1 VNGNIPTLWAVVIAM
16 VVAIVGT
23 AGITS
28 LLTVKA
34 VNRKTLAGARLDEEN
49 ADKADAEAR
58 KVVAEASAFLIDPLT
73 RRAKVLEQD
82 LATASAEL
90 SALRN
95 QMAEMAKEL
104 TALREENAELRGNT
118 SA

>member
-1 VNGNIPTLWAVVIAM
+1 MNNIPTTWAVVISL

-23 AGITS
+23 AGVTS
-28 LLTVKA
+28 LLTVRA
-34 VNRKTLAGARLDEEN
+34 VNRKTLAGARLDEQN

-73 RRAKVLEQD
+73 RRAKALEEE

-90 SALRN
+90 ASLRT
-95 QMAEMAKEL
+95 QMYEMAKEL
-104 TALREENAELRGNT
+104 TQLRDENVKLRSGGGM
-118 SA
+118 

>member
-1 VNGNIPTLWAVVIAM
+1 MSSNIPTLWAVVIAL

-73 RRAKVLEQD
+73 RRAKALEQD

-90 SALRN
+90 TSLRN
-95 QMAEMAKEL
+95 QMAEMVKEL
-104 TALREENAELRGNT
+104 NELREENHQLRVGKR
-118 SA
+118 